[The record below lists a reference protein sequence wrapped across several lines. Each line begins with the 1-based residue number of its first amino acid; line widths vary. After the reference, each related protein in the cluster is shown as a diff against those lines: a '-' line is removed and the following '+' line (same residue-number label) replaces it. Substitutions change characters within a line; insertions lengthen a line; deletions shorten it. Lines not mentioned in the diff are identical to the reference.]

1 MKLKKEHFIPTLVL
15 TAICLAAALLLAGI
29 NMLTA
34 QRIADRENAAANDAL
49 LEVLPDGKNFKA
61 IELDSSYPESVKE
74 AYSADGGYVFRVVGA
89 GRNGE
94 IVAMVGVDSDGKIVG
109 IKIITTEETPKYAD
123 AVYAAIQG
131 ENGGYK
137 GMALEGYEPVIVA
150 GSTMTS
156 NGVSEAVKAALQAAA
171 IAGGASVDL
180 RTPEQIFQDNCN
192 AALGTSGATFT
203 KWFRTEIVSGVD
215 AVYESEGGRVYV
227 IGDAF
232 VGVKDGS
239 VTTADASDDD
249 KAAALA
255 ADAVISASK
264 LTAVEKPKGTDKAVS
279 KIYVTDSGNYVF
291 EIKASGYAV
300 QVFNGAS
307 IIINI
312 AISADGKIIDVITVS
327 HGESPGIGD
336 VCATEDYYAG
346 FIGIGK
352 DDLVISS
359 DKPNKKNPDADLIS
373 PDCTDIGAIA
383 SATFTTYGYQKAV
396 ESAFNAFEIL
406 TGGGS
411 TENE

>member
-61 IELDSSYPESVKE
+61 IELDSSYPGSVKE

-239 VTTADASDDD
+239 VTTADATSAN
-249 KAAALA
+249 KSAALA
-255 ADAVISASK
+255 ADAVISSSTVTKIADSELPEGMPK
-264 LTAVEKPKGTDKAVS
+264 RFVEA
-279 KIYVTDSGNYVF
+279 YVTASGNYVIVA
-291 EIKASGYAV
+291 EGSGYGKKGEYHASGEYIKV
-300 QVFNGAS
+300 KV
-307 IIINI
+307 
-312 AISADGKIIDVITVS
+312 AISADGKIIDTVAVYHS
-327 HGESPGIGD
+327 ETADIGG
-336 VCATEDYYAG
+336 AA
-346 FIGIGK
+346 
-352 DDLVISS
+352 LA
-359 DKPNKKNPDADLIS
+359 NPDFVDKFIDKTKENYS
-373 PDCTDIGAIA
+373 SVNNVSGATLT
-383 SATFTTYGYQKAV
+383 SKGYKEAIKH
-396 ESAFNAFEIL
+396 AFSAFEIL

-411 TENE
+411 VENE